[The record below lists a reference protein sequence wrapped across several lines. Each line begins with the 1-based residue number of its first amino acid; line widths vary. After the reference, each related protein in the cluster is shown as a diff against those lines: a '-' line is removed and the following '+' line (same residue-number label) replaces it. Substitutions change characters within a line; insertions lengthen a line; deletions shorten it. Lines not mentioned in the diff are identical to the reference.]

1 MIFHVPFWSCFR
13 YSNGSEDLIE
23 GQSYVHGASVSS
35 SPLVDSRTVLNE
47 IAREKISLV
56 RRNEPTAT
64 TSTGMHQSWAEISSR
79 TSNPGRFLCPVDN
92 FLGEYLKCTG
102 SERRSPFRLNSC
114 KIYHEGSASR
124 ERNLVALRQEFFHI
138 PLQIIHELPLLAS
151 E

>member
-1 MIFHVPFWSCFR
+1 MQL
-13 YSNGSEDLIE
+13 LIPSRN
-23 GQSYVHGASVSS
+23 QSIIHIMLAITYHRQTASYFSS
-35 SPLVDSRTVLNE
+35 IYIPVLNE